1 MAGPSVFLSSGDGH
15 IGELLELHQGCQ
27 GPFRGSRGKVGF
39 LSRGHSRKDPHLAL
53 RGESSDF
60 SRVAAAN
67 LGFLLNYDGDLRDS
81 LVLPQESPVS
91 MLVVR
96 GFSGFLSSRCWLLG
110 PHLELRPEP
119 QVSFPMLTW
128 ISEILWGFN
137 RGVRP
142 RLAQD
147 MQVCL
152 ILICNSSLRLPVKLT

>member
-1 MAGPSVFLSSGDGH
+1 M
-15 IGELLELHQGCQ
+15 ELLELHPGCQ
-27 GPFRGSRGKVGF
+27 GPFRGSRGMVGF
-39 LSRGHSRKDPHLAL
+39 LSRRHNGKGPHLTL
-53 RGESSDF
+53 RGESPDF
-60 SRVAAAN
+60 SQVVAGN
-67 LGFLLNYDGDLRDS
+67 LGFLLSYDGDLRDS
-81 LVLPQESPVS
+81 LVLPQESQVS
-91 MLVVR
+91 MLVR
-96 GFSGFLSSRCWLLG
+96 GFSVFLSSCCRVLG

-128 ISEILWGFN
+128 ISEILWSFN